1 MATSDSDGVCDPN
14 ATAAATAAAAL
25 VAGTGTDGRAG
36 YGHGYGYGYPT
47 FEDAPFIN
55 QPILIL
61 DGGSESYPIQ
71 NKWIRSVDRLTRT
84 ILSYPLNIHISY
96 LISN

>member
-1 MATSDSDGVCDPN
+1 MATSDSQGVYDSN
-14 ATAAATAAAAL
+14 ATTTAAAL
-25 VAGTGTDGRAG
+25 VATAGTDGRAG
-36 YGHGYGYGYPT
+36 DGRGYGYGYPT

-71 NKWIRSVDRLTRT
+71 NKWIRSVDWLTRT
-84 ILSYPLNIHISY
+84 ILSYPLNILLSY